1 MYESQKPDPSCN
13 LLPSKHDTTKVKH
26 KTHGGRC
33 LKLVANY
40 QPSLSIDWSGEGDA
54 VLQRLEDTIA
64 VAKAENTVKEIRDVR
79 MVIAQIQF
87 LQKNID
93 EASKTYE
100 QLKKAEATV
109 QFAK

>member
-1 MYESQKPDPSCN
+1 MTPP
-13 LLPSKHDTTKVKH
+13 
-26 KTHGGRC
+26 RC

-54 VLQRLEDTIA
+54 VRQRLKDTLA

-87 LQKNID
+87 LHKNID
-93 EASKTYE
+93 EALKTYE
-100 QLKKAEATV
+100 HLKKAEASV